1 MTITA
6 LRQVLVLALTLTLL
20 NGCSLF
26 TPKGGQ
32 DALQGELDDLSH
44 WQARGKLSVR
54 SPDDSVTGYLDW
66 KQNQRDFDLY
76 IAGPLGSGATRL
88 SGTASS
94 ASLTLPGWGAPR
106 EAQSPEEL
114 MSLYMG
120 WDFPVSDI
128 RYWVKGQPSPNGTFN
143 AEYDEHGLLSQ
154 LTQYDWTIRYSRFS
168 QQSGRWLPGLIKIE
182 GHDFRFTFSIRE
194 WTLYD

>member
-20 NGCSLF
+20 NGCSLL

-66 KQNQRDFDLY
+66 KQNQRDFDLCRVRL
-76 IAGPLGSGATRL
+76 ALLAVPLSRVAPLPRGPAMYRS
-88 SGTASS
+88 
-94 ASLTLPGWGAPR
+94 
-106 EAQSPEEL
+106 
-114 MSLYMG
+114 
-120 WDFPVSDI
+120 
-128 RYWVKGQPSPNGTFN
+128 K
-143 AEYDEHGLLSQ
+143 
-154 LTQYDWTIRYSRFS
+154 SR
-168 QQSGRWLPGLIKIE
+168 
-182 GHDFRFTFSIRE
+182 
-194 WTLYD
+194 